1 MITNSCLYITDEQLS
16 VKFYIEK
23 LNFEQSSTVTFDDGE
38 KWWLLVGKEN
48 NCSRIILIK
57 KHDNSGFK
65 GSIIINIVDCI
76 YEYCRLKQTNIVE
89 LSEPKYCSIGL
100 TISFFDPEGNRI
112 ILLEERDYEEP
123 FIL

>member
-76 YEYCRLKQTNIVE
+76 YEYCRLKQTNIVG

-100 TISFFDPEGNRI
+100 IISFFDPQGNRI
-112 ILLEERDYEEP
+112 ILLEERNYEEP
-123 FIL
+123 FNL